1 MRAQE
6 LIDLLEQKIK
16 TYGNLEIYRPLN
28 EEDESKGFGFSGCNH
43 CTVSNVGVMQRENE
57 WECDD
62 DGVRMPMVF
71 FKIDQE

>member
-1 MRAQE
+1 MKAQE
-6 LIDLLEQKIK
+6 LITVLEQKIK

-28 EEDESKGFGFSGCNH
+28 EGCNH
-43 CTVSNVGVMQRENE
+43 CTVSNVGVMQRKNA

-62 DGVRMPMVF
+62 DGVTMPMVF